1 MAERELQIRNVDALN
16 KLMRELPITVS
27 TRWRAAHKLVIDSS
41 EWQRNEK
48 LQQAEKL
55 DILKV
60 FDAYSVEIAKAHE
73 EQVRRNNIE
82 RRRRARKARD
92 GFRTLL
98 SEMESA
104 GKITART
111 KWKDILPLIENQPEY
126 DALLGMSGSG
136 PLDLFQDTLD
146 DIGEAVGASS
156 DKIRNSVDKAGKKI
170 DTSTTKEQ
178 FQSLLQE
185 LKITSLV
192 DERYVDQVYELVSD
206 NGQMNLN
213 RNADS

>member
-1 MAERELQIRNVDALN
+1 MAERELHIRNVDALN

-27 TRWRAAHKLVIDSS
+27 TRWKAAHKLVIECS

-48 LQQAEKL
+48 LQRAEKL

-73 EQVRRNNIE
+73 EQVRRNRIE
-82 RRRRARKARD
+82 RHRRARKARD
-92 GFRTLL
+92 AFRTLL

-111 KWKDILPLIENQPEY
+111 AWKEVLPLLENRPEY
-126 DALLGMSGSG
+126 DALLGMPGSG
-136 PLDLFQDTLD
+136 PLDLFQDTVD

-156 DKIRNSVDKAGKKI
+156 DKIRNAVDKAGKKI
-170 DTSTTKEQ
+170 DASTTKEQ

-185 LKITSLV
+185 HKITSFV
-192 DERYVDQVYELVSD
+192 DERYVDQVYELVS
-206 NGQMNLN
+206 NS
-213 RNADS
+213 R